1 MTKQAMAAAA
11 EVARQFVQEVDD
23 AVGAHPTD
31 CIQDPIQD
39 PVATGS
45 IRRRSMDLT
54 RALARLR
61 RSNRSGFDG
70 LGRPRPQSYTP
81 PRPR

>member
-1 MTKQAMAAAA
+1 MTIAA
-11 EVARQFVQEVDD
+11 EIARQFVQEVDAALRAD
-23 AVGAHPTD
+23 RGH
-31 CIQDPIQD
+31 D

-61 RSNRSGFDG
+61 RSNWSGFDE
-70 LGRPRPQSYTP
+70 LGRPL
-81 PRPR
+81 